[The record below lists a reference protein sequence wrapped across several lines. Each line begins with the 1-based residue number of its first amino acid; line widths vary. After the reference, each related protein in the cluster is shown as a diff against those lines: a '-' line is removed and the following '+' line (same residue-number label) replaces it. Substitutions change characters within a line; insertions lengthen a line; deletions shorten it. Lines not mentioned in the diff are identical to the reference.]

1 MFKGNI
7 TKKTIGC
14 IEHWKSFLYKDILLH
29 GSNKL
34 VKIKK
39 RRKKWRNRKKKESVK
54 EKEGETECMRKK
66 NTGKFS
72 TGQNYK
78 SRFS

>member
-1 MFKGNI
+1 MFKG
-7 TKKTIGC
+7 TLLKKTIGC

-34 VKIKK
+34 VEIKK

-54 EKEGETECMRKK
+54 EKEGDRVYEREKYR
-66 NTGKFS
+66 
-72 TGQNYK
+72 
-78 SRFS
+78 